1 MARLHGFFRSGTSHR
16 LRIALNLKGL
26 DHETLPVNLRTG
38 EHKAE
43 PYLNLNPQGL
53 VPAFDSD
60 DDGVLTQSP
69 AIIEY
74 LEERYPDPPLLP
86 KALGDRARV
95 RAMAAAIG
103 CDIHPLNNLRVLT
116 ALRQRF
122 GADEEAVKDWC
133 GTWIH
138 AGFKALEILL
148 PETAGKGGFAFGD
161 RPGLVECYLIPQVYS
176 ARRFEV
182 DLDAYPKITALDAT
196 CMALAPF
203 KAADPGAQ
211 PDAV

>member
-1 MARLHGFFRSGTSHR
+1 MTRLHGFFRSGTSHR

-26 DHETLPVNLRTG
+26 DYETLPVNLRTG

-43 PYLNLNPQGL
+43 PYLGLNPQGL
-53 VPAFDSD
+53 VPALETD

-103 CDIHPLNNLRVLT
+103 CDIHPINNLRILN

-148 PETAGKGGFAFGD
+148 PETAGQGGFAFGD

-182 DLDAYPKITALDAT
+182 DLTAYPRITALDAV
-196 CMALAPF
+196 CMALEPF

>member
-26 DHETLPVNLRTG
+26 PTEILPVNLRKG

-43 PYLNLNPQGL
+43 AYLALNPQGF
-53 VPAFDSD
+53 VPAYESD

-86 KALGDRARV
+86 QGLGDRARV

-103 CDIHPLNNLRVLT
+103 CDIHPINNMRILG
-116 ALRQRF
+116 ALRQQF
-122 GADEEAVKDWC
+122 GADEEAIKVWTS
-133 GTWIH
+133 TWIH
-138 AGFKALEILL
+138 AGFKALERML
-148 PETAGKGGFAFGD
+148 PEDVGQGALTFGD
-161 RPGLVECYLIPQVYS
+161 QPGLVECYLIPQVYS
-176 ARRFEV
+176 ARRFDV
-182 DLDAYPKITALDAT
+182 DLSTYPKITALDAV
-196 CMALAPF
+196 CGAMEAF
-203 KAADPGAQ
+203 QAAHPDAQ

>member
-1 MARLHGFFRSGTSHR
+1 MARMHGFFRSGTSHR

-26 DHETLPVNLRTG
+26 DYETLTVSLRKG
-38 EHKAE
+38 EHRTEAF
-43 PYLNLNPQGL
+43 LALNPQGL
-53 VPAFDSD
+53 VPAFESD

-86 KALGDRARV
+86 KAMGDRVRV
-95 RAMAAAIG
+95 RAMAAAVG
-103 CDIHPLNNLRVLT
+103 CDIHPINNLRVLN
-116 ALRQRF
+116 ALRQQF
-122 GADEEAVKDWC
+122 GADEEAIKVWT

-138 AGFKALEILL
+138 AGFKAIEALL
-148 PETAGKGGFAFGD
+148 PEAVAKGGFAFGD

-182 DLDAYPKITALDAT
+182 DLTAYPKIVALDAA
-196 CMALAPF
+196 CEDMDAF
-203 KAADPGAQ
+203 KRAHPDVQ

>member
-26 DHETLPVNLRTG
+26 PTEILPVNLRKG

-43 PYLNLNPQGL
+43 SYLALNPQGL
-53 VPAFDSD
+53 VPAYESD

-86 KALGDRARV
+86 KGLGDRARV

-103 CDIHPLNNLRVLT
+103 CDIHPINNMRILG
-116 ALRQRF
+116 ALRQQF
-122 GADEEAVKDWC
+122 GADEKAITVWTN
-133 GTWIH
+133 TWIH
-138 AGFKALEILL
+138 AGFKALETML
-148 PETAGKGGFAFGD
+148 PEGVGQGAFAFGD
-161 RPGLVECYLIPQVYS
+161 QPGLVECYLIPQVYS

-182 DLDAYPKITALDAT
+182 DLSAYPKITALDAA
-196 CMALAPF
+196 CADREAF
-203 KAADPGAQ
+203 QAAHPDAQ